1 MGQMADPVL
10 IPPIYNA
17 GNQNPDESF
26 LWKQRRVA
34 IDSSNPLPVL
44 TWTDAESK
52 ERSTYL
58 ADIQPYVDQYRAAVA
73 TGDQDLDTTWDE
85 YINTLNQM
93 QLKRLVEIDQAAYDR
108 FLSRDK

>member
-1 MGQMADPVL
+1 M
-10 IPPIYNA
+10 
-17 GNQNPDESF
+17 
-26 LWKQRRVA
+26 A

-73 TGDQDLDTTWDE
+73 TGDQDLDATWDA

-93 QLKRLVEIDQAAYDR
+93 QLQRLVEIDQAAYDR